1 MHTTTTTLTDAPR
14 RTGETTLTVL
24 ALGLAML
31 LGALLWG
38 TLNQPARAEMV
49 SETGHL
55 VALTA
60 RGDNEEVLL
69 MLDNRAEQLMLYK
82 VNQNSTLEL
91 LQSLD
96 LTELFQSARAR
107 RLGGE

>member
-1 MHTTTTTLTDAPR
+1 MTDHGNNTAPAHR
-14 RTGETTLTVL
+14 GGETVLTFL

-38 TLNQPARAEMV
+38 TLSQPAQAEMV

-55 VALTA
+55 VAMTA
-60 RGDNEEVLL
+60 RADNEEILL

-82 VNQNSTLEL
+82 VTQNNTLEL
-91 LQSLD
+91 VQSLD
-96 LTELFQSARAR
+96 LPELFQTARAR
-107 RLGGE
+107 RLGGD